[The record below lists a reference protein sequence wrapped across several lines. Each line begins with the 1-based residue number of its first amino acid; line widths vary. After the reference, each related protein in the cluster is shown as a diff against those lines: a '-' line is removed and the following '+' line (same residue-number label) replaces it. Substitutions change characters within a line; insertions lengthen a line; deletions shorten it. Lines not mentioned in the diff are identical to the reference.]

1 MKTIQLRNITIGQGH
16 PKVIVPI
23 VASSAEA
30 IVAKSKALR
39 SLPLDMVEWRADF
52 FEDILDPDK
61 TRAVLHSLRAAL
73 LETPLLFTF
82 RTKKEGGEKEID
94 PAEYTALNKLAACSG
109 LVDAVD
115 VELFSGDAIAREN
128 IKNIHAAGVIVI
140 GSNHDF
146 DKTPDKDELLRR
158 LRKMQDMNADIP
170 KLAVMPKSRAD
181 VLALLCATEEM
192 YTNYADRP
200 IITMSM
206 SGLGAVSRICGEVF
220 GSAMT
225 FGAVGQT
232 SAPGQIAVERLNT
245 VLEILHQA
253 L

>member
-1 MKTIQLRNITIGQGH
+1 MKTIQLRNITIGTGA

-23 VASSAEA
+23 VAATAEA
-30 IVAKSKALR
+30 IIAKAKELR
-39 SLPLDMVEWRADF
+39 LLPLDMVEWRADF

-61 TRAVLHSLRAAL
+61 TRAVLHGLRAAL

-82 RTKKEGGEKEID
+82 RTKKEGGETEID
-94 PAEYTALNKLAACSG
+94 LAAYTALNKLAANSG

-115 VELFSGDAIAREN
+115 VELFSGDAVMREN
-128 IKNIHAAGVIVI
+128 IKNIHAAGVIVV

-158 LRKMQDMNADIP
+158 LRRMQDMGADIP
-170 KLAVMPKSRAD
+170 KLAVMPQSRAD
-181 VLALLCATEEM
+181 VLTLLCATEEM

-220 GSAMT
+220 GSACT
-225 FGAVGQT
+225 FGAAGQP
-232 SAPGQIAVERLNT
+232 SAPGQIAVERLGT
-245 VLEILHQA
+245 ALEMLHQA